1 MVNKELDMI
10 VFGATSFVGQI
21 ICRYLLEEHTE
32 PNFTWAMAARSQDKL
47 EQLRAELGEKS
58 VSIPVVIADSFD
70 DAALMAMC
78 ERTEVIISTVG
89 PYAIYGEALVK
100 ACVNT
105 GTDYCDITGESQWMK
120 RMISRYSEQAKT
132 SGARIVHC
140 CGFDS
145 LPSDLGVKFL
155 QEQAQEKFGVYCS
168 EVKMRVKVMKGTF
181 SGGTVAS
188 GVNAFKEAAKDPE
201 VRAEMRDWYSLC
213 PEGHN
218 NSARQ
223 RAIGMEYDE
232 DFSAWVGPFIMAAV
246 NSRVVLR
253 SNALLRERYGNEFRY
268 DEGTLAGDGDKG
280 RKLAKRM
287 KSGGRLFGL
296 VLAVPPLRWF
306 ALKFFLPKPG
316 EGPSFKE
323 QQEGFYDLRFF
334 GKTDVGDEIRVK
346 VTGDRD
352 PGYGSTAKMLSQAAI
367 SLHRDVDKNEVP
379 GGFWTPGSTFNEA
392 LYQRL
397 SSYAGLSFEVLED
410 EAAKEAAA
418 QPGD

>member
-21 ICRYLLEEHTE
+21 ICRYLLEEHAE

-70 DAALMAMC
+70 DATLMAMC

-89 PYAIYGEALVK
+89 PYAIFGEALVK
-100 ACVNT
+100 ACANT

-120 RMISRYSEQAKT
+120 RMISRYSDQAT
-132 SGARIVHC
+132 STGARIVHC

-155 QEQAQEKFGVYCS
+155 QEQAWGKFGVYCS

-188 GVNAFKEAAKDPE
+188 GVNAFKEAAQDPE
-201 VRAEMRDWYSLC
+201 IRAEMRDWYSLC
-213 PEGHN
+213 PRGHN

-223 RAIGMEYDE
+223 RAIGMEYDK
-232 DFSAWVGPFIMAAV
+232 DLRSWVGPFIMAAV

-253 SNALLRERYGNEFRY
+253 SNALLQERYGNEFRY
-268 DEGTLAGDGDKG
+268 NEGSLAGDGDKG

-287 KSGGRLFGL
+287 KSDGRLFGL
-296 VLAVPPLRWF
+296 VLAVPLLRWF

-316 EGPSFKE
+316 EGPSLRE
-323 QQEGFYDLRFF
+323 QQEGFYDLQFF
-334 GKTDVGDEIRVK
+334 GKTDAGDEIRVR

-352 PGYGSTAKMLSQAAI
+352 PGYGSTAKMLSQAGV
-367 SLHRDVDKNEVP
+367 SLLRDVDKNEVP
-379 GGFWTPGSTFNEA
+379 GGFWTPGSIFNDA

-397 SSYAGLSFEVLED
+397 SCYAGLSFEVLEG
-410 EAAKEAAA
+410 ESAKE
-418 QPGD
+418 

>member
-21 ICRYLLEEHTE
+21 ICRYLLEEHAE

-70 DAALMAMC
+70 DATLMAMC

-89 PYAIYGEALVK
+89 PYAIFGEALVK
-100 ACVNT
+100 ACANT

-120 RMISRYSEQAKT
+120 RMISRYSDQAT
-132 SGARIVHC
+132 STGARIVHC

-155 QEQAQEKFGVYCS
+155 QEQAWGKFGVYCS

-188 GVNAFKEAAKDPE
+188 GVNAFKEAAQDPE
-201 VRAEMRDWYSLC
+201 IRAEMRDWYSLC
-213 PEGHN
+213 PRGHN

-223 RAIGMEYDE
+223 RAIGMEYDK
-232 DFSAWVGPFIMAAV
+232 DFRSWVGPFIMAAV

-253 SNALLRERYGNEFRY
+253 SNALLQERYGNEFRY
-268 DEGTLAGDGDKG
+268 NEGSLAGDGDKG

-287 KSGGRLFGL
+287 KSDGRLFGL
-296 VLAVPPLRWF
+296 VLAVPLLRWF

-316 EGPSFKE
+316 EGPSLRE
-323 QQEGFYDLRFF
+323 QQEGFYDLQFF
-334 GKTDVGDEIRVK
+334 GKTDAGDEIRVR

-352 PGYGSTAKMLSQAAI
+352 PGYGSTAKMLSQAGV
-367 SLHRDVDKNEVP
+367 SLLRDVDKNEVP
-379 GGFWTPGSTFNEA
+379 GGFWTPGSIFNDA

-397 SSYAGLSFEVLED
+397 SCYAGLSFEVLEG
-410 EAAKEAAA
+410 ESAKE
-418 QPGD
+418 

>member
-21 ICRYLLEEHTE
+21 ICRYLLEEHAE

-70 DAALMAMC
+70 DTTLMAMC

-89 PYAIYGEALVK
+89 PYAIFGEALVK
-100 ACVNT
+100 ACANT

-120 RMISRYSEQAKT
+120 RMISRYSDQAT
-132 SGARIVHC
+132 STGARIVHC

-155 QEQAQEKFGVYCS
+155 QEQAWGKFGVYCS

-188 GVNAFKEAAKDPE
+188 GVNAFKEAARDPE
-201 VRAEMRDWYSLC
+201 IRAEMRDWYSLC
-213 PEGHN
+213 PRGHN

-223 RAIGMEYDE
+223 RAIGMEYDK
-232 DFSAWVGPFIMAAV
+232 DFRSWVGPFIMAAV

-253 SNALLRERYGNEFRY
+253 SNALLQERYGNEFRY
-268 DEGTLAGDGDKG
+268 NEGSLAGDGDKG

-287 KSGGRLFGL
+287 KSDGRLFGL
-296 VLAVPPLRWF
+296 VLAVPLLRWF

-316 EGPSFKE
+316 EGPSLRE
-323 QQEGFYDLRFF
+323 QQEGFYDLQFF
-334 GKTDVGDEIRVK
+334 GKTDAGDEIRVR

-352 PGYGSTAKMLSQAAI
+352 PGYGSTAKMLSQAAV
-367 SLHRDVDKNEVP
+367 SLLRDVDKNEVP
-379 GGFWTPGSTFNEA
+379 GGFWTPGSIFNDA

-397 SSYAGLSFEVLED
+397 SCYAGLSFEVLEG
-410 EAAKEAAA
+410 ESAKEEVA
-418 QPGD
+418 QPGY

>member
-21 ICRYLLEEHTE
+21 ICRYLLEEHAE

-70 DAALMAMC
+70 DATLMAMC

-89 PYAIYGEALVK
+89 PYAIFGEALVK
-100 ACVNT
+100 ACANT
-105 GTDYCDITGESQWMK
+105 GTDYCDITGESHWMK
-120 RMISRYSEQAKT
+120 RMISRYSDQAT
-132 SGARIVHC
+132 STGARIVHC

-155 QEQAQEKFGVYCS
+155 QEQAWGKFGVYCS

-188 GVNAFKEAAKDPE
+188 GVNAFKEAAQDPE
-201 VRAEMRDWYSLC
+201 IRAEMRDWYSLC
-213 PEGHN
+213 PRGHN

-223 RAIGMEYDE
+223 RAIGMEYDK
-232 DFSAWVGPFIMAAV
+232 DFKSWIGPFIMAAV

-253 SNALLRERYGNEFRY
+253 SNALLQERYGNEFRY
-268 DEGTLAGDGDKG
+268 NEGSLAGDGDKG

-287 KSGGRLFGL
+287 KSDGRLFGL
-296 VLAVPPLRWF
+296 VLAVPLLRWF

-316 EGPSFKE
+316 EGPSLRE
-323 QQEGFYDLRFF
+323 QQEGFYDLQFF
-334 GKTDVGDEIRVK
+334 GKTDAGDEIRVR

-352 PGYGSTAKMLSQAAI
+352 PGYGSTAKMLSQAGV
-367 SLHRDVDKNEVP
+367 SLLRDVDKNEVP
-379 GGFWTPGSTFNEA
+379 GGFWTPGSIFNDA

-397 SSYAGLSFEVLED
+397 SCYAGLSFEVLEG
-410 EAAKEAAA
+410 ESAKE
-418 QPGD
+418 

>member
-32 PNFTWAMAARSQDKL
+32 PNFTWAMAARSQAKL
-47 EQLRAELGEKS
+47 DELRAELGEEGQA
-58 VSIPVVIADSFD
+58 IPVIIADSFD
-70 DAALMAMC
+70 DAALTAMC

-100 ACVNT
+100 ACVST

-120 RMISRYSEQAKT
+120 RMISRYSEQAEA

-168 EVKMRVKVMKGTF
+168 QVKMRVKVMKGTF

-188 GVNAFKEAAKDPE
+188 GVNAFKEAAKDPA

-218 NSARQ
+218 NKARQ
-223 RAIGMEYDE
+223 RTIGMEYDE
-232 DFSAWVGPFIMAAV
+232 DFSSWVGPFIMAAV

-253 SNALLRERYGNEFRY
+253 SNALLQERYGNEFRY
-268 DEGTLAGDGDKG
+268 DEGTLAGNGDKG
-280 RKLAKRM
+280 RKMAKRM

-296 VLAVPPLRWF
+296 VLAVPPIRWF

-316 EGPSFKE
+316 EGPSLKE
-323 QQEGFYDLRFF
+323 QQEGFFDLRFF
-334 GKTDVGDEIRVK
+334 GKTEAGHVIRVK

-379 GGFWTPGSTFNEA
+379 GGFWTPGSAFNRA

-397 SSYAGLSFEVLED
+397 RDYAGLSFEVLED
-410 EAAKEAAA
+410 EAAQE
-418 QPGD
+418 